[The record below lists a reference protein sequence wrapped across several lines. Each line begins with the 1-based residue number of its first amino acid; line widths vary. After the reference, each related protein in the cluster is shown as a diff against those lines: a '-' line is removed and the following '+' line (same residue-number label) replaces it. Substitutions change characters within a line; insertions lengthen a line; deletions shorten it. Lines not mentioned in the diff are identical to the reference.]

1 MNGRSSSYI
10 ALYLYY
16 FYLTHFICVTDLIH
30 LNQFQFNFY
39 AGLNL
44 FEWKYFTYLLLGV
57 FLAVYVMILIYF
69 EILTLTSHLWLNR
82 IIVLILMFL
91 NGFGI
96 YIGRF
101 LRLHSVYFFNEPIRV
116 LNHILKS
123 LTIDTAI
130 FVCFMVM
137 MQAAI
142 LLFGKGVRL
151 KK

>member
-1 MNGRSSSYI
+1 
-10 ALYLYY
+10 
-16 FYLTHFICVTDLIH
+16 
-30 LNQFQFNFY
+30 
-39 AGLNL
+39 
-44 FEWKYFTYLLLGV
+44 
-57 FLAVYVMILIYF
+57 
-69 EILTLTSHLWLNR
+69 
-82 IIVLILMFL
+82 
-91 NGFGI
+91 
-96 YIGRF
+96 
-101 LRLHSVYFFNEPIRV
+101 LHSVYFFNEPIRV

>member
-1 MNGRSSSYI
+1 
-10 ALYLYY
+10 
-16 FYLTHFICVTDLIH
+16 
-30 LNQFQFNFY
+30 
-39 AGLNL
+39 
-44 FEWKYFTYLLLGV
+44 
-57 FLAVYVMILIYF
+57 MILIYF
-69 EILTLTSHLWLNR
+69 EILTLTSHPWLNR